1 MDRVFEDEFMD
12 AQSRI
17 ISLCVEFAGN
27 RTDKVYAYG
36 SIEESSISFN
46 AFFKIDGQ
54 IKTTNN
60 IAADPDAI
68 WDFLDL
74 GEADLEKIRQICIH
88 YEKPVPTELRM
99 IYDCK
104 SGKIDTEYKHCE
116 KVIQIL
122 RSDYSTQLQY
132 SGIIKKIYDVMLQ
145 IISCDNVNELPDIHW
160 NSLARCFADET
171 TDYQSPI
178 LFEIDKIAK
187 LSEGK

>member
-88 YEKPVPTELRM
+88 YEKPVLTELRM

-104 SGKIDTEYKHCE
+104 SGKIDTEYKYESICSAKTGTVFILGRKDGYIPPEAAE
-116 KVIQIL
+116 KMVAEHPQAQVVWL
-122 RSDYSTQLQY
+122 
-132 SGIIKKIYDVMLQ
+132 KIRDTWDSSKSRKRRL
-145 IISCDNVNELPDIHW
+145 IRN
-160 NSLARCFADET
+160 
-171 TDYQSPI
+171 
-178 LFEIDKIAK
+178 
-187 LSEGK
+187 